1 MNQSIHFS
9 TEMQTSNNSNVLGIQ
24 KSLIWGEA
32 ESATSFPVSKSE
44 KMKTM
49 SGLSASLC
57 PVTECRRL
65 PVATGNVLE
74 KALKK
79 RAKQPD
85 FFFFFCFH
93 LSVCVCFSLLAGES
107 FSPYRQGQYLK
118 KRRLDT
124 WRWDIL
130 WFLFHSFSCFFLFI
144 STRTIF
150 LRAVVEPILQCLEK
164 IFCFY
169 RKNKQWGGISYVWWT
184 YVNMLSPQL
193 GLQWV
198 ESSFVS
204 FWRLMYYF
212 HFEFWCQKNER
223 NSLVSWPPARLLLW
237 VTAESLQT
245 SWALGVWRYRLCT
258 QTD

>member
-1 MNQSIHFS
+1 
-9 TEMQTSNNSNVLGIQ
+9 MQTSNNSNVLGIQ

-32 ESATSFPVSKSE
+32 ESATSFPVPKSE

-85 FFFFFCFH
+85 FFYFFASI
-93 LSVCVCFSLLAGES
+93 SVCVCVFFPPCRWVVQPVQTGTVSEETQAGHLTMGHPVVPLPQLLLLFFIYFNTHHFFKS
-107 FSPYRQGQYLK
+107 CC
-118 KRRLDT
+118 
-124 WRWDIL
+124 RWDNFTMMRCYNVWRKYFVSI
-130 WFLFHSFSCFFLFI
+130 
-144 STRTIF
+144 
-150 LRAVVEPILQCLEK
+150 EK
-164 IFCFY
+164 I
-169 RKNKQWGGISYVWWT
+169 NNGGEFLMYDEHTLICC
-184 YVNMLSPQL
+184 LSNL
-193 GLQWV
+193 DFNEL
-198 ESSFVS
+198 SVS

-212 HFEFWCQKNER
+212 HFEFWCQKKETT
-223 NSLVSWPPARLLLW
+223 SLVSWPPARLLLW